1 MFLLFII
8 ICEYIDDFSVDFI
21 QSIALILTIL
31 CIMQE
36 DPDFRFENQLFV
48 SDRSAINFYFHLHLK
63 NFSLS
68 ILINTFD
75 DKNRILILSQ
85 LKTGEIHDSSELKKS
100 FRKTSIDYDCLF

>member
-21 QSIALILTIL
+21 QSIALILAIL

-36 DPDFRFENQLFV
+36 DPDFRFKNQLFV
-48 SDRSAINFYFHLHLK
+48 SDRSAINFYFP
-63 NFSLS
+63 LS
-68 ILINTFD
+68 
-75 DKNRILILSQ
+75 ILILSQ
-85 LKTGEIHDSSELKKS
+85 FKTGEIHDSSELEKS

>member
-21 QSIALILTIL
+21 QSIALILAIL
-31 CIMQE
+31 CIMPE
-36 DPDFRFENQLFV
+36 DPDFRFKNQLFV
-48 SDRSAINFYFHLHLK
+48 SDHSAINFYFHLHLK
-63 NFSLS
+63 NFSLL

-75 DKNRILILSQ
+75 DKNRIFILSQ
-85 LKTGEIHDSSELKKS
+85 LKTGEIHDSSELKNS

>member
-8 ICEYIDDFSVDFI
+8 ICEYIDDFSVDVI
-21 QSIALILTIL
+21 QSIALILAIL

-48 SDRSAINFYFHLHLK
+48 SDRSAINFYFHL
-63 NFSLS
+63 S
-68 ILINTFD
+68 ILINACD